1 MSSFHRVELG
11 EWGIG
16 TLKALGE
23 SPLQPERRPKR
34 GTRKALDR
42 MQDQARVQLIGRHQ
56 GKPYYETLEVTSEE
70 GLSRLP
76 ELDEGDVFFDIEG
89 DAFVREGGLEYLLI
103 PCHNNDYVPEPC
115 SRLGAG
121 QAARSRAQNVRG
133 HESGFPCR

>member
-1 MSSFHRVELG
+1 M
-11 EWGIG
+11 
-16 TLKALGE
+16 KALGE

-42 MQDQARVQLIGRHQ
+42 MQDQARVQLIARHQ

-89 DAFVREGGLEYLLI
+89 DAFVGEGGLEYQDRFPFFQSDQRGGNGVRTTSALQVKTAAS
-103 PCHNNDYVPEPC
+103 PT
-115 SRLGAG
+115 AG
-121 QAARSRAQNVRG
+121 PGCPGRRYPRRSP
-133 HESGFPCR
+133 SF